1 MLNLEKIVEKAFKNN
16 KQITTEEISNLNI
29 TKDEDYLALIEAL
42 ILSKIEIIEKE
53 TTSEIIDTDTEELTD
68 LDDSVR
74 VYLNEIGRYPLL
86 NEKEEKELATK
97 IKEGSEKAEQQ
108 LINSNLRLVVSI
120 AKKYTGKGLPLLD
133 LIQEGNLGL
142 MKAIKRYD
150 VEKGFKL
157 STYATWWIRQSI
169 TRAIADKSKS
179 IRIPVHMM
187 ETLNKIKKESGN
199 FEIEYTDEELA
210 KKLGIKEETVAYCRI
225 LKKNI
230 LEFSSLDSPIG
241 EKTDSTLKDFIAD
254 DELNVEDDVLDAID
268 NDKLYQIMKSRLSER
283 ERFVLIERYGLET
296 QVPKTLEEVGNKLGI
311 TRERVRQIEAKA
323 LRKLKNYFNYNER
336 IKTYTNYINK

>member
-29 TKDEDYLALIEAL
+29 TEDEDYLALIEAL
-42 ILSKIEIIEKE
+42 RLSKIEIIEKE
-53 TTSEIIDTDTEELTD
+53 TTSEIIDIDTEELTD

-97 IKEGSEKAEQQ
+97 TKEGNDEARQQ

-120 AKKYTGKGLPLLD
+120 AKKYIGKGLPLLD

-142 MKAIKRYD
+142 MKAIKKYD

-210 KKLGIKEETVAYCRI
+210 KKLGIKEEIVTYCRI
-225 LKKNI
+225 LNKNI
-230 LEFSSLDSPIG
+230 SEYLSLDSPIG
-241 EKTDSTLKDFIAD
+241 EENDSTLKDFVPDNLNIE
-254 DELNVEDDVLDAID
+254 DEVLDAMD
-268 NDKLYQIMKSRLSER
+268 NDKLKQIMKIRLSER
-283 ERFVLIERYGLET
+283 EKFVLIERYGLET
-296 QVPKTLEEVGNKLGI
+296 QIPKTLEEVGNELMI
-311 TRERVRQIEAKA
+311 TRERVRQIESKA
-323 LRKLKNYFNYNER
+323 LRKLKNYFNHNER